1 MLSNILPNIK
11 IDSPN
16 GETKITGIQITELGY
31 IYISLYNEKT
41 MCTINY
47 MIGEVHELLNKS
59 FKNYDTTSQT
69 TISRGFN
76 RRFRF

>member
-1 MLSNILPNIK
+1 MLSNILPNI
-11 IDSPN
+11 IINSPK
-16 GETKITGIQITELGY
+16 GDAKITNIQITELGY

-59 FKNYDTTSQT
+59 FEYNDTNNNT
-69 TISRGFN
+69 TTR
-76 RRFRF
+76 